1 MKGTHM
7 KKKSNR
13 FLLTG
18 SIVVALILAVVG
30 YFKLEGTKNQYC
42 LAQTHMQ
49 FPITIQMEGEKWDYY
64 TSCFDK
70 LSFRDSIKL
79 VLGDQ
84 SAELKKATEVS
95 KLLAVM
101 EKNPNKD
108 SQVYREARQKFC
120 LLTARSAQEREQA
133 VVNIQKLLGSSDM
146 PVEFLCSRFN
156 GALDDSGT
164 DYSNPASEYYSAGGF
179 GFTVDPNTNY
189 VVEVDEAER
198 RWGTN
203 DDDSRWF
210 DPQPEYDNTPR
221 YTTAEA
227 IRPVAEQFM
236 KDHQDILGVDISQ
249 MAYEFQGTKPSNFF
263 VRWVDYEN
271 PHTEEYE
278 QCGDVDH
285 ALETVHQR
293 EDGVWCASIKN
304 TRYPTVSLTIT
315 QGGQVIVYDN
325 DGWEIEKL

>member
-1 MKGTHM
+1 M

-13 FLLTG
+13 FPLILG
-18 SIVVALILAVVG
+18 IVV
-30 YFKLEGTKNQYC
+30 
-42 LAQTHMQ
+42 
-49 FPITIQMEGEKWDYY
+49 
-64 TSCFDK
+64 
-70 LSFRDSIKL
+70 
-79 VLGDQ
+79 VLGLVAWVGLRMQRGESMVDSQ
-84 SAELKKATEVS
+84 KANEIAELVAT
-95 KLLAVM
+95 M
-101 EKNPNKD
+101 EANPDKD
-108 SQVYREARQKFC
+108 SQAYKEAQQKFC

-133 VVNIQKLLGSSDM
+133 VVNIQKFLGSSDM

-156 GALDDSGT
+156 GKPDDSGT
-164 DYSNPASEYYSAGGF
+164 DYTSPASEHYSAGGF

-189 VVEVDEAER
+189 IVEVGEAER

-210 DPQPEYDNTPR
+210 DPQPGYDNTPR
-221 YTTAEA
+221 YITAEA
-227 IRPVAEQFM
+227 IRPVVEKFM
-236 KDHQDILGVDISQ
+236 IDHQDILGVDVAQ
-249 MAYEFQGTKPSNFF
+249 MTYEFQGTKPGNFF
-263 VRWVDYEN
+263 VRWVDYED

-285 ALETVHQR
+285 ELEAAYQR
-293 EDGVWCASIKN
+293 ADGVWCASIKN